1 MPGSDLLMKL
11 NPWWC
16 LTAGA
21 TAFET
26 YRQLPA
32 DCADT
37 DDKTKFTV
45 HGWQLTV
52 FPNYT
57 IRVIR
62 GQTANLLT
70 ADIANGADYQEF
82 HTELAKPTKRSNSVH
97 SVPSV

>member
-62 GQTANLLT
+62 GKLRVLSDLRVNFLILP
-70 ADIANGADYQEF
+70 F
-82 HTELAKPTKRSNSVH
+82 V
-97 SVPSV
+97 